1 MTTTKIVMIVVVV
14 VAVIAIVV
22 AVFVAGLFGFVFY
35 SIGSSDAANTARAY
49 LRENEKL
56 KQDIGEV
63 KDFGSFVN
71 GSVNVHNGDG
81 EATLKLKVIGS
92 RHTVAATVELAYR
105 RGYAW
110 RVVSASYQNEQGQ
123 LVQLLD
129 PYDSMLIP
137 IPRAA

>member
-1 MTTTKIVMIVVVV
+1 MTTRKIVTIVVIV

-22 AVFVAGLFGFVFY
+22 GLFVAGLFGFVFY
-35 SIGSSDAANTARAY
+35 QIGSSDAANTARAY

-56 KQDIGEV
+56 KADIGEV

-92 RHTVAATVELAYR
+92 RQTVDATVELAYR
-105 RGYAW
+105 RGNAW
-110 RVVSASYQNEQGQ
+110 RVVSASYKNEQGQ
-123 LVQLLD
+123 LIPLLD

-137 IPRAA
+137 ISRAA